1 MSTSRMSLA
10 ESGPFTPPPDAPQW
24 FVDNLR
30 QPGESRYIEVSD
42 SATAAKSRV
51 HFLSWNWHDSS
62 RPTLLFLHGFSGHAH
77 WWSYLI
83 PFFTDRY
90 RVAALDLPGMGDS
103 SHLTSYDDACF
114 AHAVISLLRQ
124 HNIEQTTVIGHSFGG
139 AQAARAMAL
148 APELFNHGII
158 VDTMIRFDTDTPPW
172 PINSRNNHRIRATQA
187 ECIADFRL
195 IPSQPTAIQL
205 LKDFVAYHSC
215 TPTRGGW
222 QWKFDPA
229 IHSGDT
235 LYGEVLGKAIPA
247 RVRTPVDCIY
257 GERSMFTSNDL
268 PRQVLESFPNHGELI
283 LVPDAYHHLMLDRPL
298 ELVAALNHL
307 LAVRTAPSQNK

>member
-1 MSTSRMSLA
+1 MSINRTSLA
-10 ESGPFTPPPDAPQW
+10 ETAPFTPPPDAPRW

-30 QPGESRYIEVSD
+30 QAGESHYVDVSEGPP
-42 SATAAKSRV
+42 AARGRV
-51 HFLSWNWHDSS
+51 HFLAWNWHDSS

-77 WWSYLI
+77 WWSYLM

-158 VDTMIRFDTDTPPW
+158 VDTVVRFDNEAPPSQ
-172 PINSRNNHRIRATQA
+172 IDIRKQHRVRATRS
-187 ECIADFRL
+187 ECVEAFRL
-195 IPSQPTAIQL
+195 MPPQPEVLQPL
-205 LKDFVAYHSC
+205 VDFVAFHSC
-215 TPTRGGW
+215 TPTTGGW

-229 IHSGDT
+229 IRTYGDT
-235 LYGEVLGKAIPA
+235 IDTTPHARVTTRVDCVYGEQ
-247 RVRTPVDCIY
+247 
-257 GERSMFTSNDL
+257 SMFSTDNI
-268 PRQVLESFPNHGELI
+268 PQRVLESFPNHGQLI
-283 LVPDAYHHLMLDRPL
+283 MVPGAHHHLMLDRPL
-298 ELVAALNHL
+298 ELVAVLNRL
-307 LAVRTAPSQNK
+307 LSAPAT